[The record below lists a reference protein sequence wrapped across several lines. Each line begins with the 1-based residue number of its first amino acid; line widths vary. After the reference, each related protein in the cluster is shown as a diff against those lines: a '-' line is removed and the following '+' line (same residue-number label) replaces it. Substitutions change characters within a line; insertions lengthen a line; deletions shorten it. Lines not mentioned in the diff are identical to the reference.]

1 MRCRSAA
8 AVVLG
13 KCARGTHRDQTRDAE
28 AHAGTGDGQRALVHV
43 DRRGDRRL
51 ARCDIQSAEAGLV
64 ERGATCTAIAIDTA
78 QINDAT
84 CASIEGGAVRRGDVA
99 GDIEGCARIGTVGG
113 ADAAGLRDEAGVDA
127 RAAVAEDYTGAVD
140 AVSAAC
146 HGKVQRIGDR
156 DSVRELVG
164 VRAGAGG
171 GQRAAAEGVVGG
183 DADRA
188 AIDGDR

>member
-84 CASIEGGAVRRGDVA
+84 CASVEGGAVDRDDVA
-99 GDIEGCARIGTVGG
+99 GDIEGCARICTVGG

-188 AIDGDR
+188 AVDGDR